1 MVLHKKGI
9 RGMDTVDYCHEML
22 ESVVQTLRLLRDKY
36 TEEYEIA
43 PKGSLI
49 CNYNHNRNRFYH
61 ARKEEGRYLRKYIS
75 PLSDSGRDM
84 LKQLARKEYLRVEL
98 MGLEKNIGLLEDALR
113 GYASL
118 DATAAVRSMKRAY
131 RMLDTSWFF
140 FEDGNLMEDT
150 LTKEVIG
157 HLGGFLLEDLGSIPE
172 SKILLHKSWA
182 EEQYERNPHPFGDEE
197 IYTSDGTRAR
207 SKAEAMIYES
217 LKKYSIPFRF
227 DPLISFIDPDGV
239 PLMFAPDFAFEDGNL
254 EEFYWEFCGMMDNE
268 EYVKRYYAKRGRYE
282 KAGIVPWKNIIYSFA
297 RGNDIDMGYIESVIR
312 TQIIPRL

>member
-1 MVLHKKGI
+1 
-9 RGMDTVDYCHEML
+9 MDTVDYCHEML

-36 TEEYEIA
+36 TEEYESA

-75 PLSDSGRDM
+75 PLSDSGRDV

-140 FEDGNLMEDT
+140 
-150 LTKEVIG
+150 
-157 HLGGFLLEDLGSIPE
+157 
-172 SKILLHKSWA
+172 
-182 EEQYERNPHPFGDEE
+182 
-197 IYTSDGTRAR
+197 
-207 SKAEAMIYES
+207 
-217 LKKYSIPFRF
+217 
-227 DPLISFIDPDGV
+227 
-239 PLMFAPDFAFEDGNL
+239 FEDGNL

>member
-1 MVLHKKGI
+1 
-9 RGMDTVDYCHEML
+9 
-22 ESVVQTLRLLRDKY
+22 
-36 TEEYEIA
+36 
-43 PKGSLI
+43 
-49 CNYNHNRNRFYH
+49 
-61 ARKEEGRYLRKYIS
+61 
-75 PLSDSGRDM
+75 
-84 LKQLARKEYLRVEL
+84 

-157 HLGGFLLEDLGSIPE
+157 HLGGFLLEDFGSIPE